1 MRVGAGTPGRKRGDR
16 GEESC
21 LGGGGCM
28 GDWASAAQIWVAFS
42 LPHPRKCPRNNFRVR
57 QLREQWFFICCSIK
71 CRFVQ
76 DVGVSACRQWLSSEL
91 GSLRSCLARG
101 GKVGNPSASITLAG
115 PQHPAGGLPVPRNTS
130 KNQNICKTATI
141 QTSNIYPGFLVALQ
155 NPISLEVGF
164 RGWSQSRMSTCHRGA
179 GTPLCCEHPK
189 AEPWRWLMPHVVTVK
204 DMGQGLSLPMWNWIF
219 QP

>member
-1 MRVGAGTPGRKRGDR
+1 MVEAAWETGLLQPRFGWLFPFPTLGNAPGIIFASDSCENSGSSSVVASNAGLSRR
-16 GEESC
+16 
-21 LGGGGCM
+21 
-28 GDWASAAQIWVAFS
+28 
-42 LPHPRKCPRNNFRVR
+42 
-57 QLREQWFFICCSIK
+57 
-71 CRFVQ
+71 
-76 DVGVSACRQWLSSEL
+76 WLSSEL